1 MAVFQSPLFRKLLV
15 SAFVLIAGALLVLD
29 SFLTTGVA
37 ERETQSVQRRLTA
50 EARILKG
57 EVADVD
63 PARLENWAKEAS
75 TRSQTRV
82 TIVDPQGTVL
92 ADSERDPETME
103 NHANRTEIL
112 QAHRGQVGVSTRY
125 STTLSRDLCYVAL
138 TFPYRGAASFILR
151 LAVPLQE
158 LDAAVAAVRWWLL
171 GTSLVALILGMLIA
185 YVFSMRFTG
194 RIRHLQSFAERLVE
208 TKASQEIWS
217 EADDELGSLARS
229 LNRMAAQ
236 LRDSLDQLSMESA
249 RREAILSSMAEGVLA
264 VDQHMRITFCNES
277 FARVTCIPVPIPQ
290 RAPLLEVVR
299 DAGLFDMLAQV
310 LASEQPLKGRLELP
324 AANGRSFEVQVAPL
338 SASPRQGAIAVLHD
352 ITDLERLERVR
363 KDFVANVSHELRTP
377 LAAIR
382 GYADTLID
390 GALEDPENNRK
401 FLEIISAQAAQLNN
415 IASDLLMLSE
425 LESDRAEAG
434 KPERFFVHN
443 VVDNALRTVE
453 SEARM
458 RDVRV
463 IRGQMEEASVSG
475 SKIRLEQ
482 ALVNLLDNAIKF
494 NRPFGEVRIDI
505 TRVPDRRVCIMVAD
519 TGIGIPSGVLSR
531 IFERFYRVD
540 KARSRSVG
548 GTGLGLS
555 IVKHVLERMNGRI
568 TVDSELGKGSVF
580 TVTLP
585 SGNGN

>member
-1 MAVFQSPLFRKLLV
+1 VAVFQSPLFRKLLV

-63 PARLENWAKEAS
+63 PAR
-75 TRSQTRV
+75 
-82 TIVDPQGTVL
+82 
-92 ADSERDPETME
+92 
-103 NHANRTEIL
+103 
-112 QAHRGQVGVSTRY
+112 
-125 STTLSRDLCYVAL
+125 
-138 TFPYRGAASFILR
+138 
-151 LAVPLQE
+151 
-158 LDAAVAAVRWWLL
+158 
-171 GTSLVALILGMLIA
+171 
-185 YVFSMRFTG
+185 
-194 RIRHLQSFAERLVE
+194 
-208 TKASQEIWS
+208 
-217 EADDELGSLARS
+217 
-229 LNRMAAQ
+229 
-236 LRDSLDQLSMESA
+236 
-249 RREAILSSMAEGVLA
+249 
-264 VDQHMRITFCNES
+264 
-277 FARVTCIPVPIPQ
+277 
-290 RAPLLEVVR
+290 
-299 DAGLFDMLAQV
+299 
-310 LASEQPLKGRLELP
+310 
-324 AANGRSFEVQVAPL
+324 
-338 SASPRQGAIAVLHD
+338 
-352 ITDLERLERVR
+352 LERLERVR

-458 RDVRV
+458 RDVRL
-463 IRGQMEEASVSG
+463 IRGQVEEASVSG

-505 TRVPDRRVCIMVAD
+505 TRVPERRVCIMVAD

-568 TVDSELGKGSVF
+568 TVDSEIGKGSVF